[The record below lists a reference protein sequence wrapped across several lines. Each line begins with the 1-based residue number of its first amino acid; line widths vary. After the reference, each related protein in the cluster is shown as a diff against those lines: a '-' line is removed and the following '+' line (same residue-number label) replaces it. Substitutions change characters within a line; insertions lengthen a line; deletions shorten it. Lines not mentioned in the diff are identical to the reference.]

1 LKIEISKEELI
12 CLLFWYYAFSDNVE
26 YQDIDR
32 KLFERLWAILS
43 LYKEIPLKDFGIS
56 GAPRYEPGEGPR

>member
-1 LKIEISKEELI
+1 
-12 CLLFWYYAFSDNVE
+12 VE